1 MDPAPGEASI
11 VPVEELKKK
20 MLDTNLSLFDRYRA
34 MFSLRNR
41 GTEEAVLALCE
52 GFDDQNALF
61 RHEIAYVLGQMQH
74 QASVPALTRVLNNEV
89 EHRMVR
95 HEAAEALG
103 AVGGEKVEGVLKV
116 CLL

>member
-1 MDPAPGEASI
+1 
-11 VPVEELKKK
+11 
-20 MLDTNLSLFDRYRA
+20 

-52 GFDDQNALF
+52 GFNDQNALF

-74 QASVPALTRVLNNEV
+74 QASVPALTKVLHNEV

-103 AVGGEKVEGVLKV
+103 AVGGDKVEGVLKV
-116 CLL
+116 CSSVLFAALLPRDLFFVPAFFFAIFIFLPE